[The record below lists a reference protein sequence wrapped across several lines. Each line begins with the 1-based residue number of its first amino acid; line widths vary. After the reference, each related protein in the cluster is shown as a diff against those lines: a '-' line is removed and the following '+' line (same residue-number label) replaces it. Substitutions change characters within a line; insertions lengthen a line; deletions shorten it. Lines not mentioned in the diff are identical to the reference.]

1 MGDVGRGGGRRG
13 AWRGRGRVGG
23 GRGKGQRGLGKGVMR
38 GLDASDVWR
47 DQTCCLLRGFGMLRK
62 KNKCHDPK
70 KTNESTNKPGASKKA
85 SSMSMNKNSDWMA
98 KING

>member
-1 MGDVGRGGGRRG
+1 MMWSVEGAGVGRGGAGEG
-13 AWRGRGRVGG
+13 SEGP
-23 GRGKGQRGLGKGVMR
+23 GKGVTR
-38 GLDASDVWR
+38 GPDASDVWR

-85 SSMSMNKNSDWMA
+85 SSMSMNKNSDWTV
-98 KING
+98 KIYG